1 MGLEAQA
8 QEADVNT
15 ALEQREEALVK
26 QAHRLL
32 ERAQAVEKAEAKKK
46 QEQQDAAVQ
55 AEAEAKRIAGLVRGI
70 LSQANALP
78 TWPCF
83 PLRLLLVV

>member
-32 ERAQAVEKAEAKKK
+32 ERAQAVEL
-46 QEQQDAAVQ
+46 D
-55 AEAEAKRIAGLVRGI
+55 
-70 LSQANALP
+70 
-78 TWPCF
+78 
-83 PLRLLLVV
+83 

>member
-55 AEAEAKRIAGLVRGI
+55 AEAEAKRIAGLARGI